1 MKKLL
6 YNIYALLFNISSLLF
21 KVRDNRIAFISMHN
35 ENFKDSLGCVYE
47 YLKNDE
53 RYRFVL
59 ITREDLSVRK
69 PLSVISFFLNKSRL
83 LATSKYVFL
92 NDNFM
97 PMGKLN
103 FRKETV
109 ITQLWHGEGA
119 FKKFGLDIPQ
129 NEDLRKREIAGNNKL
144 TYVVCSSE
152 GVRDIYASA
161 FGVKK
166 EQVLPLGAPRLDYLL
181 NGDNAKKAR
190 EKIEKLYPEAKGR
203 KIILYAPTFR
213 DDAERDK
220 ALLDNFNPEKLLS
233 ALGGEYVLFLRLHP
247 QVHSAAADLTSCEN
261 VTDYEDVRELVL
273 ASDIL
278 ITDYSSICMDF
289 CVLDKKIVFYCPDLD
304 WYSERR
310 GFYFDYKESV
320 PGEVCEKFEDLA
332 DKIEA
337 DFSEERNRK
346 FKEKNF
352 GYTDT
357 DNAKR
362 VTGYIVKGELI

>member
-6 YNIYALLFNISSLLF
+6 YNIYALLFNISALLF
-21 KVRDNRIAFISMHN
+21 KVKEDRIAFISMHN

-47 YLKNDE
+47 YLKKE
-53 RYRFVL
+53 GKYSFVL
-59 ITREDLSVRK
+59 ITREDLSVKK
-69 PLSVISFFLNKSRL
+69 PLSVIGFFLNKSRL
-83 LATSKYVFL
+83 LATSRYVFL

-109 ITQLWHGEGA
+109 VTQLWHGEGA

-129 NEDLRKREIAGNNKL
+129 NEDLRKREIAGNRKL

-152 GVRDIYASA
+152 GVRDVYASA
-161 FGVKK
+161 FGVEK
-166 EQVLPLGAPRLDYLL
+166 EKVLPLGSPRLDYLL
-181 NGDNAKKAR
+181 KEENARNAR
-190 EKIEKLYPEAKGR
+190 EKIEKLYPQTKGR

-213 DDAERDK
+213 DDADRDK
-220 ALLDNFNPEKLLS
+220 TLLDGFEPEKLLS
-233 ALGGEYVLFLRLHP
+233 ALGEEYVLFLKLHP
-247 QVHSAAADLTSCEN
+247 QVHSAAADFDCCEN
-261 VTDYEDVRELVL
+261 VTDYDDVRELVL

-289 CVLDKKIVFYCPDLD
+289 CALGKKIVFYCPDLE

-310 GFYFDYKESV
+310 GFYFDYKKSV
-320 PGEVCEKFEDLA
+320 PGEICESFEELA
-332 DKIEA
+332 DKIKMSS
-337 DFSEERNRK
+337 DGERSRK
-346 FKEKNF
+346 FKETNF
-352 GYTDT
+352 GFSDT

-362 VTGYIVKGELI
+362 VAGYIIK

>member
-6 YNIYALLFNISSLLF
+6 YNVYALLFNISAMLF
-21 KVRDNRIAFISMHN
+21 KVRDNRIALISMHN

-47 YLKNDE
+47 YLKKNGD
-53 RYRFVL
+53 YRFVL
-59 ITREDLSVRK
+59 ITREDLSVKK

-83 LATSKYVFL
+83 LATSKYVFM

-103 FRKETV
+103 FRKEAV

-129 NEDLRKREIAGNNKL
+129 NEDIRKREIAGNKKL

-181 NGDNAKKAR
+181 KAENAKKAR
-190 EKIEKLYPEAKGR
+190 EKIEKLYPKTKGK
-203 KIILYAPTFR
+203 KIVLYAPTFR

-220 ALLDNFNPEKLLS
+220 ALLDDFRPEKLLS
-233 ALGGEYVLFLRLHP
+233 DLGEEYVLFLKLHP
-247 QVHSAAADLTSCEN
+247 QVHSAAADFACVEN

-278 ITDYSSICMDF
+278 VTDYSSICMDF
-289 CVLDKKIVFYCPDLD
+289 CVLGKKIVFYCPDLQ

-320 PGEVCEKFEDLA
+320 PGEVCEKFADLA
-332 DKIEA
+332 EKIKA
-337 DFSEERNRK
+337 DFSEEKNRK

-352 GYTDT
+352 GFTDT

-362 VTGYIVKGELI
+362 VADYIVNKSS

>member
-6 YNIYALLFNISSLLF
+6 YNIYALLFNISALLF

-35 ENFKDSLGCVYE
+35 ENFKDSLGSVYE
-47 YLKNDE
+47 YLKKEDK
-53 RYRFVL
+53 YRFVL
-59 ITREDLSVRK
+59 ITREDLSVKK
-69 PLSVISFFLNKSRL
+69 PISVISFFLNKSRL

-129 NEDLRKREIAGNNKL
+129 NEDLRKREIAGNGKL

-181 NGDNAKKAR
+181 KEENAKKAR
-190 EKIEKLYPEAKGR
+190 EKIEKLYPETKDK
-203 KIILYAPTFR
+203 KIVLYAPTFR
-213 DDAERDK
+213 DDGARDK
-220 ALLDNFNPEKLLS
+220 ALLDNFEPQKLLS
-233 ALGGEYVLFLRLHP
+233 DLGEEYVLFLKLHP
-247 QVHSAAADLTSCEN
+247 QVHSAAADFKCCEN

-289 CVLDKKIVFYCPDLD
+289 CVLDKKTVFYCPDLP

-310 GFYFDYKESV
+310 GFYFDYKESL
-320 PGEVCEKFEDLA
+320 PGEICEEFEDLA
-332 DKIEA
+332 EKIKA
-337 DFSEERNRK
+337 DFDQERNRK

-352 GYTDT
+352 GFTDT

-362 VTGYIVKGELI
+362 VADYIIR

>member
-6 YNIYALLFNISSLLF
+6 YNFYAFLFNISAFLF
-21 KVRDNRIAFISMHN
+21 SVKENRIAFISMHN

-47 YLKNDE
+47 YLKNE
-53 RYRFVL
+53 KNYEFVL

-69 PLSVISFFLNKSRL
+69 PFKVFAFFFLKSKL

-119 FKKFGLDIPQ
+119 FKKFGLHIPQ
-129 NEDLRKREIAGNNKL
+129 PEDLRKREIAANEKL

-152 GVRDIYASA
+152 GVKKIYSEA
-161 FGVKK
+161 FGVS
-166 EQVLPLGAPRLDYLL
+166 EERVIPLGAPRLDYLM
-181 NGDNAKKAR
+181 NEENR
-190 EKIEKLYPEAKGR
+190 EKAKEKILSLYPQTKDK
-203 KIILYAPTFR
+203 KIVLYAPTFR
-213 DDAERDK
+213 DDADRDRN
-220 ALLDNFNPEKLLS
+220 LLDSFDFEKLL
-233 ALGGEYVLFLRLHP
+233 AELGEEYFLFVRLHP
-247 QVHSAAADLTSCEN
+247 QVHTASVGFRCAVD

-289 CVLDKKIVFYCPDLD
+289 CALDKKTVFYCPDLD
-304 WYSERR
+304 WYRERR
-310 GFYFDYKESV
+310 DFYFDYEAFV
-320 PGEVCEKFEDLA
+320 PGTVCKDFGSLA
-332 DKIEA
+332 GAVKA
-337 DFSEERNRK
+337 PFCEERNRK
-346 FKEKNF
+346 FKEMNFDFLDTKN
-352 GYTDT
+352 
-357 DNAKR
+357 AER
-362 VTGYIVKGELI
+362 VVKYIIK